1 MDKYNLKDALL
12 FISRGDTH
20 EILIETNQRTRPDVQ
35 SNLQELLKLYPDINP
50 KVVSLSEL
58 QEAGQ
63 DEKNRG
69 PKERIIHLKDLADV
83 SESEKKVLSYFETAR
98 KLGASDI
105 HFLISES
112 IFKVRMRIFGEL
124 QTVDEDQP
132 ALGYSLCATAILSMA
147 DVTETSFFPQREQ
160 DARLSPQLMRKIG
173 IFGARYSHRPTGDG
187 LIAVMRLIPD
197 DGDKVPTFKQ
207 LGFIP
212 EQIRLLNIMLRRP
225 EGKIVLSGPT
235 GSGKSTTLRS
245 ACRVYLDD
253 NQGRH
258 LLTIEDP
265 LEGQILGA
273 TQTPIICDKSDED
286 AVKLAWS
293 RAISSAMRLDP
304 DAIMEGEMRD
314 LISMMS
320 TTYAAQTGHI
330 VLTTLHT
337 NSALGIPERMITMGM
352 NADLICDAQLLIGM
366 ISQRLV
372 PTLCPSCRIP
382 WEKRAPE
389 LSDDERDYLER
400 HCNKDSLCSTDNI
413 WFRNHHGCSECN
425 HDVIIN
431 GRKRG
436 EIGKGLT
443 GRTVIAEVI
452 EPDNRLFQILK
463 TRGKVAARKYWL
475 ENMKGISRVEHLLRR
490 INEGLVLYRSR
501 ICTFWRNRRLS
512 FCGRN
517 TRWRQSG
524 TLDLPRRRYSG
535 HTCGTDMGSEANRCS
550 DCLHEKHFPP
560 LCRSCSG

>member
-1 MDKYNLKDALL
+1 M
-12 FISRGDTH
+12 
-20 EILIETNQRTRPDVQ
+20 
-35 SNLQELLKLYPDINP
+35 
-50 KVVSLSEL
+50 SEL

-258 LLTIEDP
+258 LLTIESAGRTDTGSNTDSDY
-265 LEGQILGA
+265 LRQIRRR
-273 TQTPIICDKSDED
+273 C
-286 AVKLAWS
+286 
-293 RAISSAMRLDP
+293 R
-304 DAIMEGEMRD
+304 
-314 LISMMS
+314 
-320 TTYAAQTGHI
+320 QTGMESGYFI
-330 VLTTLHT
+330 
-337 NSALGIPERMITMGM
+337 G
-352 NADLICDAQLLIGM
+352 NA
-366 ISQRLV
+366 
-372 PTLCPSCRIP
+372 T
-382 WEKRAPE
+382 
-389 LSDDERDYLER
+389 
-400 HCNKDSLCSTDNI
+400 
-413 WFRNHHGCSECN
+413 
-425 HDVIIN
+425 
-431 GRKRG
+431 
-436 EIGKGLT
+436 
-443 GRTVIAEVI
+443 
-452 EPDNRLFQILK
+452 
-463 TRGKVAARKYWL
+463 
-475 ENMKGISRVEHLLRR
+475 
-490 INEGLVLYRSR
+490 
-501 ICTFWRNRRLS
+501 
-512 FCGRN
+512 
-517 TRWRQSG
+517 
-524 TLDLPRRRYSG
+524 
-535 HTCGTDMGSEANRCS
+535 
-550 DCLHEKHFPP
+550 
-560 LCRSCSG
+560 

>member
-35 SNLQELLKLYPDINP
+35 SNLQELLNLYPDIIP

-63 DEKNRG
+63 DDENKG

-212 EQIRLLNIMLRRP
+212 EQIRLLNVMLRRP

-235 GSGKSTTLRS
+235 GSGIGAYTDLNDNWTVGLVAQNIIPRSIDTKVVNGFKETFKVRPQATAGVSWHNDLFTT
-245 ACRVYLDD
+245 ALDVD
-253 NQGRH
+253 
-258 LLTIEDP
+258 LTPASGFTSDSKR
-265 LEGQILGA
+265 QFASVGA
-273 TQTPIICDKSDED
+273 EFN
-286 AVKLAWS
+286 AWKW
-293 RAISSAMRLDP
+293 
-304 DAIMEGEMRD
+304 
-314 LISMMS
+314 
-320 TTYAAQTGHI
+320 
-330 VLTTLHT
+330 
-337 NSALGIPERMITMGM
+337 
-352 NADLICDAQLLIGM
+352 AQL
-366 ISQRLV
+366 
-372 PTLCPSCRIP
+372 
-382 WEKRAPE
+382 RAGY
-389 LSDDERDYLER
+389 R
-400 HCNKDSLCSTDNI
+400 
-413 WFRNHHGCSECN
+413 
-425 HDVIIN
+425 
-431 GRKRG
+431 
-436 EIGKGLT
+436 
-443 GRTVIAEVI
+443 
-452 EPDNRLFQILK
+452 Q
-463 TRGKVAARKYWL
+463 
-475 ENMKGISRVEHLLRR
+475 NMASNSGSAFTAGVGISPFDVVH
-490 INEGLVLYRSR
+490 IDVSGLV
-501 ICTFWRNRRLS
+501 
-512 FCGRN
+512 
-517 TRWRQSG
+517 
-524 TLDLPRRRYSG
+524 
-535 HTCGTDMGSEANRCS
+535 GTDHDYGAMAQ
-550 DCLHEKHFPP
+550 LQFTF
-560 LCRSCSG
+560 

>member
-1 MDKYNLKDALL
+1 
-12 FISRGDTH
+12 
-20 EILIETNQRTRPDVQ
+20 
-35 SNLQELLKLYPDINP
+35 
-50 KVVSLSEL
+50 
-58 QEAGQ
+58 
-63 DEKNRG
+63 
-69 PKERIIHLKDLADV
+69 
-83 SESEKKVLSYFETAR
+83 
-98 KLGASDI
+98 
-105 HFLISES
+105 
-112 IFKVRMRIFGEL
+112 
-124 QTVDEDQP
+124 
-132 ALGYSLCATAILSMA
+132 
-147 DVTETSFFPQREQ
+147 
-160 DARLSPQLMRKIG
+160 
-173 IFGARYSHRPTGDG
+173 
-187 LIAVMRLIPD
+187 VMRLIPD

-212 EQIRLLNIMLRRP
+212 EQIRLLNVMLRRP

-273 TQTPIICDKSDED
+273 TQTPIICDKSDEE

-314 LISMMS
+314 LVSMMS

-382 WEKRAPE
+382 WEKRVPE
-389 LSDDERDYLER
+389 LSEDDRAYLER

-413 WFRNHHGCSECN
+413 WFRNPHGCSDCN

-475 ENMKGISRVEHLLRR
+475 ENMHGISRVEHLLRR
-490 INEGLVLYRSR
+490 INEGLVDPLEADR
-501 ICTFWRNRRLS
+501 IIPLDEDERLS
-512 FCGRN
+512 I
-517 TRWRQSG
+517 
-524 TLDLPRRRYSG
+524 D
-535 HTCGTDMGSEANRCS
+535 DA
-550 DCLHEKHFPP
+550 
-560 LCRSCSG
+560 

>member
-12 FISRGDTH
+12 FISQGDTH

-35 SNLQELLKLYPDINP
+35 SNLQELLNLYPDITP

-63 DEKNRG
+63 DDENKG

-212 EQIRLLNIMLRRP
+212 EQIRLLNVMLRRP

-273 TQTPIICDKSDED
+273 TQTPIICDKSDEE

-314 LISMMS
+314 LVSMMS

-382 WEKRAPE
+382 WEKRVPE
-389 LSDDERDYLER
+389 LSEDDRAYLER

-413 WFRNHHGCSECN
+413 WFRNPHGCSDCN

-475 ENMKGISRVEHLLRR
+475 ENMHGISRVEHLLRR
-490 INEGLVLYRSR
+490 INEGLVDPLEADR
-501 ICTFWRNRRLS
+501 IIPLDEDERLS
-512 FCGRN
+512 I
-517 TRWRQSG
+517 
-524 TLDLPRRRYSG
+524 D
-535 HTCGTDMGSEANRCS
+535 DA
-550 DCLHEKHFPP
+550 
-560 LCRSCSG
+560 